1 MQRER
6 RFRYRLG
13 PYARHQLPPC
23 EQPCTAA
30 VMDESQLSM
39 DCDNFRMHNPPWQ
52 LLEGEPDLQDCS
64 QGFVSIT
71 DPRLATTEQVWI
83 LTPERSGLC
92 SARLQTYTMTS
103 GERVVYR
110 VKWRG
115 GGSLTAR
122 VI

>member
-39 DCDNFRMHNPPWQ
+39 DCDNFRMHNVA
-52 LLEGEPDLQDCS
+52 EGEPDLQDCS